1 MALFFDT
8 ETDDDD
14 AAGDA
19 LQVVDLDDVEI
30 ETVDLDDVLIPTAP
44 PEQRIPRITPRKV
57 AILTV
62 AFGFGMVLSLP
73 IVAGIRH
80 LQGEEEPGV
89 DIEDRNLELPSDLP
103 APIREDAPPDP
114 TDQQPT
120 TTATDAPPP
129 DTGEKDAFKQAAA
142 TATPTSAVTVTV
154 PAGPGTTAVP
164 QGTTPSPGG
173 GSGTPGTTPSSTTS
187 TTQPGSTTTSS
198 SMPDPWGPDFPVD
211 P

>member
-30 ETVDLDDVLIPTAP
+30 ETVDLDDVLTPTAP
-44 PEQRIPRITPRKV
+44 PEQRIPRITPRKF

-62 AFGFGMVLSLP
+62 AFGFGMLLSLP

-114 TDQQPT
+114 TDPQPT
-120 TTATDAPPP
+120 TTATDAPPA
-129 DTGEKDAFKQAAA
+129 DTGEKNAFKQAAA
-142 TATPTSAVTVTV
+142 ASPTTAVTVTV

-173 GSGTPGTTPSSTTS
+173 GSGTPSTTPSSTTS
-187 TTQPGSTTTSS
+187 TTQPGSTTSS
-198 SMPDPWGPDFPVD
+198 PSMPDPTGPDFTVLP
-211 P
+211 